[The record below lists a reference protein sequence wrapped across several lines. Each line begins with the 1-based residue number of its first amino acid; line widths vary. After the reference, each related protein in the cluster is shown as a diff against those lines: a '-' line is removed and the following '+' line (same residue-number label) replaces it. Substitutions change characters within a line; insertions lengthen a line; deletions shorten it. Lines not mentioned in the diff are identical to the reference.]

1 MNGARGKCAVRSCPV
16 RSPPVRNPPQIR
28 RLARPWRAW
37 IACAGLISA
46 AGLAAACGNSGDAS
60 EPAEKRVRVEV
71 MRIDPAPFVDTAVF
85 SGQLDAEHSVT
96 IQPEIDGIVE
106 SIDFEQGQHV
116 EQGAVLFHLRSREQE
131 ALLREA
137 EANRNLARER
147 WDRSEQ
153 LLSRSASSIEQ
164 RDVAKAEYE
173 IAQARVEIARLALD
187 RTQIRAPFKGV
198 VGERR
203 VDIGSRVEKKSPL
216 VRLDAV
222 DRLQVTFGISDEGL
236 PHARPGMLVE
246 AWVRPYPGEKF
257 PGEVFYVAPT
267 LDPRNRRI
275 FVKAW
280 IDNKDHR
287 LAPGLFANV
296 DLVVRRVEEAMVVPE
311 SAVAQDDQGVYV
323 WKVDEDDTVAR
334 QPIEIGVRE
343 RGVVEVLQGLRPG
356 TRVVSAGTHKVSE
369 GMHVEISTEPLVE
382 RAGTT
387 PAEGALIGEGT

>member
-1 MNGARGKCAVRSCPV
+1 VGPARGALVCA
-16 RSPPVRNPPQIR
+16 
-28 RLARPWRAW
+28 L
-37 IACAGLISA
+37 
-46 AGLAAACGNSGDAS
+46 LAAAAVSLTCGDSGDAS
-60 EPAEKRVRVEV
+60 MASEKPVRVEV
-71 MRIDPAPFVDTAVF
+71 MSISPAPFVDVAVF
-85 SGQLDAEHSVT
+85 SGQLDAEHSVV
-96 IQPEIDGIVE
+96 IQPEIEGIVE
-106 SIDFEQGQHV
+106 SIDFVQGQDV
-116 EQGAVLFHLRSREQE
+116 EKGAVLVTLRSREQE

-153 LLSRSASSIEQ
+153 LLSREASSIEQ

-173 IAQARVEIARLALD
+173 IAEARVEIARLALD
-187 RTQIRAPFKGV
+187 RTRIRAPFKGV

-203 VDIGSRVEKKSPL
+203 VDIGSRVEQETEL

-236 PHARPGMLVE
+236 PHAKPGMKVE

-280 IDNKDHR
+280 IDNRDHR

-296 DLVVRRVEEAMVVPE
+296 DLEVRRVAQAMVVPE
-311 SAVAQDDQGVYV
+311 SAIALDDQGPYV
-323 WKVDEDDTVAR
+323 WKVDDDDRVAR
-334 QPIEIGVRE
+334 LPVEIGVRE
-343 RGVVEVLQGLRPG
+343 RGIVEILQGLPAG
-356 TRVVSAGTHKVSE
+356 TRIVSAGTHKVSE
-369 GMHVEISTEPLVE
+369 GMRVEISTEPLVE
-382 RAGTT
+382 RARTT
-387 PAEGALIGEGT
+387 PPEGALIGEGT